1 MGPEIHPCVTQVA
14 RGSSCGRRR
23 GASSFAYVIYSQH
36 DGPASPHTLKTYTNA
51 HHGGAQMEYDAGLG
65 SVHCPD
71 TQICIHSLS
80 TRSGDG
86 DSKWCVMVVC
96 VHSRFVYILCL
107 REKD

>member
-1 MGPEIHPCVTQVA
+1 MGPEIWDPCVTQVA

-71 TQICIHSLS
+71 THRYAFTAYPHAVVMETVNDVSWLFVCTVGLY
-80 TRSGDG
+80 TY
-86 DSKWCVMVVC
+86 CV
-96 VHSRFVYILCL
+96 
-107 REKD
+107 